1 MSAAQRLKFYLN
13 ISSEEFLAYYQG
25 HANSVLVR
33 SEDGRSVQLPAQNLR
48 QFLTSDGIRGLFE
61 MELDDANKLLELRL
75 IG

>member
-13 ISSEEFLAYYQG
+13 ISNDEFLAYYQG

-33 SEDGRSVQLPAQNLR
+33 SEDGRNVQLPAQNLR
-48 QFLTSDGIRGLFE
+48 QFLTGDGIRGVFE
-61 MELDDANKLLELRL
+61 MELDDTNKLLELRL